1 MDEALRLSTQ
11 QKLQQ
16 KLSPLQ
22 VQFVKALE
30 MTTPEIEEEVRRTLD
45 DNPALEA
52 VEDDNADM
60 RDDFSESAEEMQ
72 LADYGS
78 EDDIPTYRLEAHN
91 RSRGNGFY
99 ETVAVNGEDTL
110 MDSLMAQLSQFPV
123 TPRQLEIGQFIIGN
137 IDDNGYLTRNINA
150 LVDDVAIQGGI
161 EASAEELR
169 EVWDMVRQ
177 LDPPGVGAIDLRD
190 CLLLQLRRRKRDED
204 VDLAIEIVADYF
216 DVFSLMHYDRLLS
229 MLGITEERLRRA
241 MDVIKSLNPK
251 PGSLLSGGSDDRSR
265 QIIPDFLVE
274 ADGDRLVLTS
284 LTSLP
289 QLQIE
294 HTFDVDDVAIPA
306 DVSRQQRDAIL
317 FLRQKRDEASNFIK
331 VVKWRQ
337 ETLYRVMAAIMKLQ
351 RDFFLTD
358 DEFQLHPM
366 RLKDV
371 AAITGDDISVISRAT
386 AGKYVAT
393 HQGVYPLKFF
403 FNERQKSESD
413 QSAREVIKALRELI
427 DGEDK
432 RHPLSDDAL
441 ASMLEEQGY
450 EVARRTVAKY
460 REKSGIPVARL
471 RKKV

>member
-30 MTTPEIEEEVRRTLD
+30 MTTPEIEEEVRRNLD

-52 VEDDNADM
+52 VEDDSADM
-60 RDDFSESAEEMQ
+60 SGDFQESAEEMQ
-72 LADYGS
+72 LADYRS

-91 RSRGNGFY
+91 RSNGSPYY
-99 ETVAVNGEDTL
+99 EPVAVSGDDTL
-110 MDSLMAQLSQFPV
+110 IDSLMAQLSQFPV
-123 TPRQLEIGQFIIGN
+123 TPRQLEIGRFIIGN

-161 EASAEELR
+161 EATVDELR

-190 CLLLQLRRRKRDED
+190 CLLLQLRRRKRDSD

-216 DVFSLMHYDRLLS
+216 DVFSLMHYDRLRS
-229 MLGITEERLRRA
+229 MLGVNEERLRRA
-241 MDVIKSLNPK
+241 VDVIKTLNPK
-251 PGSLLSGGSDDRSR
+251 PGSLISGGSDDRSR
-265 QIIPDFLVE
+265 QITPDFLVE

-284 LTSLP
+284 LSSLP

-294 HTFDVDDVAIPA
+294 HTFDVDDAAIPA

-317 FLRQKRDEASNFIK
+317 FLRQKRDEAANFIK
-331 VVKWRQ
+331 VVQWRQ

-358 DEFQLHPM
+358 DEFQLRPM

-371 AAITGDDISVISRAT
+371 SAITGDDISVISRAT

-403 FNERQKSESD
+403 FNERQKTDSD
-413 QSAREVIKALRELI
+413 PSSREVIKALRELI

-432 RHPLSDDAL
+432 HRPLSDDAL
-441 ASMLEEQGY
+441 ATMLEERGY
-450 EVARRTVAKY
+450 DVARRTVAKY

>member
-30 MTTPEIEEEVRRTLD
+30 MTTPEIEEEVRRNLD

-52 VEDDNADM
+52 VEDDSADM
-60 RDDFSESAEEMQ
+60 SGDFQESAEEMQ
-72 LADYGS
+72 LADYRS

-91 RSRGNGFY
+91 RSNGSAYY
-99 ETVAVNGEDTL
+99 EPVAVSGDDTL
-110 MDSLMAQLSQFPV
+110 IDSLMAQLSQFPV
-123 TPRQLEIGQFIIGN
+123 TPRQLEIGRFIIGN

-161 EASAEELR
+161 EATVDELR

-190 CLLLQLRRRKRDED
+190 CLLLQLRRRKRDSD

-216 DVFSLMHYDRLLS
+216 DVFSLMHYDRLRN
-229 MLGITEERLRRA
+229 MLGVTEERLRRA
-241 MDVIKSLNPK
+241 VDVIKTLNPK
-251 PGSLLSGGSDDRSR
+251 PGSLISGGSDDRSR
-265 QIIPDFLVE
+265 QITPDFLVE

-284 LTSLP
+284 LSSLP

-294 HTFDVDDVAIPA
+294 HTFDVDDAAIPA

-317 FLRQKRDEASNFIK
+317 FLRQKRDEAANFIK
-331 VVKWRQ
+331 VVQWRQ

-358 DEFQLHPM
+358 DEFQLRPM

-371 AAITGDDISVISRAT
+371 SAITGDDISVISRAT

-403 FNERQKSESD
+403 FNERQKTDSD
-413 QSAREVIKALRELI
+413 PSSREVIKALRELI

-432 RHPLSDDAL
+432 RRPLSDDAL
-441 ASMLEEQGY
+441 ATMLEERGY
-450 EVARRTVAKY
+450 DVARRTVAKY